1 MGKWRELII
10 KETASQLKQV
20 RVHRAA
26 NAVQEKKKKNES
38 QMNSLAFLLVWGIL
52 FFTHFMAYCEHILSF
67 TFSWQEATAS
77 SLGTTDE

>member
-26 NAVQEKKKKNES
+26 NAVQEKKKKK
-38 QMNSLAFLLVWGIL
+38 
-52 FFTHFMAYCEHILSF
+52 
-67 TFSWQEATAS
+67 
-77 SLGTTDE
+77 